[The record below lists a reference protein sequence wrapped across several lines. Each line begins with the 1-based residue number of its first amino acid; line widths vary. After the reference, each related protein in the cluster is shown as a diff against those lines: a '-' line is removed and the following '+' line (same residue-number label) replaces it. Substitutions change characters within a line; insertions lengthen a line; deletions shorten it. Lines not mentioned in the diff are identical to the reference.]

1 MNEKEIQRY
10 LKAIRRRLNLP
21 GEIRDR
27 VISDLRSSI
36 QERREAGQTD
46 REILS
51 ELGTPAQA
59 AADLNRQM
67 EEFTYVKSPW
77 RWLCLVLAIG
87 SGLSLLWGGGL
98 SFLTWLLNRLTQAE
112 VNSIGIIG
120 GVDGPTT
127 VFITASPDAWL
138 YQLGMCLLL
147 LVMGVLGF
155 HFLSHCPRNKK
166 PEE

>member
-10 LKAIRRRLNLP
+10 LKVIRRRLNLP

-127 VFITASPDAWL
+127 VFITTSPDAWL

-147 LVMGVLGF
+147 LVMGVFGF
-155 HFLSHCPRNKK
+155 YFLSRCPRNKK

>member
-46 REILS
+46 REILA

-127 VFITASPDAWL
+127 VFITTSPDAWL

-147 LVMGVLGF
+147 LVMGVFGF
-155 HFLSHCPRNKK
+155 YFLSHCPRNKK
-166 PEE
+166 SEE

>member
-98 SFLTWLLNRLTQAE
+98 SFLTWLLNHLTQAE
-112 VNSIGIIG
+112 ANSIGIIG

-127 VFITASPDAWL
+127 VFVTASPDAWL

-147 LVMGVLGF
+147 LVMGVFGF
-155 HFLSHCPRNKK
+155 YFLSRCPRNKK
-166 PEE
+166 SEE

>member
-21 GEIRDR
+21 DEIRNR

-127 VFITASPDAWL
+127 VFFTASPDAWL

>member
-46 REILS
+46 REILA

-127 VFITASPDAWL
+127 VFVPTSPDAWL

-147 LVMGVLGF
+147 LVMGVFGF
-155 HFLSHCPRNKK
+155 YFLSHCPRNKK
-166 PEE
+166 SEE

>member
-10 LKAIRRRLNLP
+10 LKVIRRRLNLP

-127 VFITASPDAWL
+127 IFVTTSPDAWL

-147 LVMGVLGF
+147 LVMGVFGF
-155 HFLSHCPRNKK
+155 HFLSRCPRNKK